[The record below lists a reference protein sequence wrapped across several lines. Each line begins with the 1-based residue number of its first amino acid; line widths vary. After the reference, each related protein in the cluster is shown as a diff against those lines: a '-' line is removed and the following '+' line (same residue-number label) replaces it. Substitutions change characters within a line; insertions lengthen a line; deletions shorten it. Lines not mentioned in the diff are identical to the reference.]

1 MAALNPVFQS
11 ESERIHRDHQE
22 MLHELSALDLALEHM
37 GTGSADMTDLHCV
50 VKARAITLAMARRL
64 PELFMREES
73 SLFKTVADVSN
84 ELSAF
89 VEEMKREHIVL
100 FAMVN
105 SFCVAL
111 DELANASDLQAA
123 VVNLKD
129 LGMDVSRA
137 LRHHFTAEEHE
148 LQGFL

>member
-1 MAALNPVFQS
+1 MATLNPIFQA

-22 MLHELSALDLALEHM
+22 MLHELSVLDLALEHM
-37 GTGSADMTDLHCV
+37 GTGSKDMTDLHCV
-50 VKARAITLAMARRL
+50 VKARAITLAISRRL
-64 PELFMREES
+64 PELFMREENN
-73 SLFKTVADVSN
+73 LFKTVAGVSQ
-84 ELSAF
+84 ELSIF

-100 FAMVN
+100 FGMVN

-111 DELANASDLQAA
+111 DELANAAELEAA
-123 VVNLKD
+123 VRNLKE

-137 LRHHFTAEEHE
+137 LRHHLTAEDHE

>member
-22 MLHELSALDLALEHM
+22 LLHELAALDLALEHM
-37 GTGSADMTDLHCV
+37 GTGSAHMTDSHSV

-64 PELFMREES
+64 PELFMREENN
-73 SLFKTVADVSN
+73 LFKTVSDVSH
-84 ELSAF
+84 ELSLF
-89 VEEMKREHIVL
+89 VEEMKREHISL

-123 VVNLKD
+123 LANLKE

-137 LRHHFTAEEHE
+137 LRHHITAEDHE